1 MYPMKKVMAIHDLS
15 CYGRASLTTIIPI
28 MSVMEVQVCP
38 MPTAILSTHTG
49 GFGKPAMIDLSNFL
63 DKCREHWKEID
74 LDVQCIYTG
83 YLGNSEQSEIIKH
96 IVKNF
101 KKKETLFIVDPV
113 LGDDG
118 VLYSSLD
125 NDMVKAMRE
134 LIKIADLITPNLT
147 EVALLLG
154 KSFEEINDPIKIEEC
169 LYDLVKLGAK
179 MVVITSA
186 PSLKGKDYLD
196 TISYDSDKNEFA
208 RVSIKKINK
217 SYPGTGDAFASVL
230 IGKFINGVSLEESA
244 KFASEYIGKSVELS
258 SNYDYEAK
266 EGILLEK
273 TLKLLIK

>member
-28 MSVMEVQVCP
+28 MSAMEIQVCP

-63 DKCREHWKEID
+63 NEGRQHWKKIN

-83 YLGNSEQSEIIKH
+83 YLGNSEQSKIIKD
-96 IVKNF
+96 IVKDF

-125 NDMVKAMRE
+125 NDMVVAMRE
-134 LIKIADLITPNLT
+134 LVKIADLITPNIT
-147 EVALLLG
+147 EVSLLLE
-154 KSFEEINDPIKIEEC
+154 KSFEEINDPIKIESC
-169 LYDLVKLGAK
+169 LYELVNLGAK

-186 PSLKGKDYLD
+186 PSLKGSDYLD
-196 TISYDSDKNEFA
+196 TISYDSYKNEFT

-217 SYPGTGDAFASVL
+217 SYPGTGDAFTSVL
-230 IGKFINGVSLEESA
+230 IGKFINGISLGESA
-244 KFASEYIGKSVELS
+244 KFASKYIGKSVELS

-273 TLKLLIK
+273 TLNLLIK

>member
-28 MSVMEVQVCP
+28 MSAMEIQVCP

-63 DKCREHWKEID
+63 NEGRQHWKKIN

-83 YLGNSEQSEIIKH
+83 YLGNSEQSKIIKD
-96 IVKNF
+96 IVKDF

-125 NDMVKAMRE
+125 NDMVVAMRE
-134 LIKIADLITPNLT
+134 LVKIADLITPNIT
-147 EVALLLG
+147 EVALLLE
-154 KSFEEINDPIKIEEC
+154 KSFEEINDPIKIESC
-169 LYDLVKLGAK
+169 LYELVNLGAK

-186 PSLKGKDYLD
+186 PSLKGSDYLD
-196 TISYDSDKNEFA
+196 TISYNSYKNEFT

-230 IGKFINGVSLEESA
+230 IGKFINGISLGESA

-273 TLKLLIK
+273 TLNLLIK

>member
-28 MSVMEVQVCP
+28 MSAMEIQVCP

-63 DKCREHWKEID
+63 NEGRQHWKKIN

-83 YLGNSEQSEIIKH
+83 YLGNSEQSKIIRD
-96 IVKNF
+96 IVKDF
-101 KKKETLFIVDPV
+101 KKKETFFIVDPV

-125 NDMVKAMRE
+125 NDMVVAMRE
-134 LIKIADLITPNLT
+134 LVKIADLITPNIT
-147 EVALLLG
+147 EVALLLE
-154 KSFEEINDPIKIEEC
+154 KSFEEINDPIKIESC
-169 LYDLVKLGAK
+169 LYELVNLGAK

-186 PSLKGKDYLD
+186 PSLKGSDYLD
-196 TISYDSDKNEFA
+196 TISYDSYKNEFT

-230 IGKFINGVSLEESA
+230 IGKFINGISLGESA

-273 TLKLLIK
+273 TLNLLIK

>member
-28 MSVMEVQVCP
+28 MSAMEIQVCP

-63 DKCREHWKEID
+63 DEGRQHWKKIN

-83 YLGNSEQSEIIKH
+83 YLGNSEQSKIIKD
-96 IVKNF
+96 IVKDF

-125 NDMVKAMRE
+125 NDMVVAMRE
-134 LIKIADLITPNLT
+134 LVKIADLITPNIT
-147 EVALLLG
+147 EVALLLE
-154 KSFEEINDPIKIEEC
+154 KSFEEINDPIKIESC
-169 LYDLVKLGAK
+169 LYELVNLGAK

-186 PSLKGKDYLD
+186 PSLKGSDYLD
-196 TISYDSDKNEFA
+196 TISYDSYKNEFT

-230 IGKFINGVSLEESA
+230 IGKFINGISLGESA

-266 EGILLEK
+266 EGMLLEK
-273 TLKLLIK
+273 TLSLLIK

>member
-28 MSVMEVQVCP
+28 MSAMEIQVCP

-63 DKCREHWKEID
+63 DEGRQHWKKIN

-83 YLGNSEQSEIIKH
+83 YLGNSEQSKIIKD
-96 IVKNF
+96 IVKDF

-125 NDMVKAMRE
+125 NDMIVAMRE
-134 LIKIADLITPNLT
+134 LVKIADLITPNIT
-147 EVALLLG
+147 EVALLLE
-154 KSFEEINDPIKIEEC
+154 KSFEEINDPIKIESC
-169 LYDLVKLGAK
+169 LYELVNLGAK

-186 PSLKGKDYLD
+186 PSLKGSDYLD
-196 TISYDSDKNEFA
+196 TISYDSYKNEFT

-230 IGKFINGVSLEESA
+230 IGKFINGISLGESA

-273 TLKLLIK
+273 TLNLLIK

>member
-28 MSVMEVQVCP
+28 MSAMEIQVCP

-63 DKCREHWKEID
+63 DEGRQHWKKIN

-83 YLGNSEQSEIIKH
+83 YLGISEQSKIIKD
-96 IVKNF
+96 IVKDF

-125 NDMVKAMRE
+125 NDMVVAMRE
-134 LIKIADLITPNLT
+134 LVKIADLITPNIT
-147 EVALLLG
+147 EVALLLE
-154 KSFEEINDPIKIEEC
+154 KSFEEINDPIKIESC
-169 LYDLVKLGAK
+169 LYELVNLGAK

-186 PSLKGKDYLD
+186 PSLKGSDYLD
-196 TISYDSDKNEFA
+196 TISYDSYKNEFT

-230 IGKFINGVSLEESA
+230 IGKFINGISLGESA

-273 TLKLLIK
+273 TLSLLIK

>member
-28 MSVMEVQVCP
+28 MSAMEIQVCP

-63 DKCREHWKEID
+63 DEGRQHWKKIN

-83 YLGNSEQSEIIKH
+83 YLGNSEQSKIIKD
-96 IVKNF
+96 IVKDF

-125 NDMVKAMRE
+125 NDMVVAMRE
-134 LIKIADLITPNLT
+134 LVKIADLITPNIT
-147 EVALLLG
+147 EVALLLE
-154 KSFEEINDPIKIEEC
+154 KSFEEINDPIKIESC
-169 LYDLVKLGAK
+169 LYELVNLGAK

-186 PSLKGKDYLD
+186 PSLKGSDYLD
-196 TISYDSDKNEFA
+196 TISYDSYKNEFT

-230 IGKFINGVSLEESA
+230 IGKFINGISLGESA

-273 TLKLLIK
+273 TLSLLIK

>member
-28 MSVMEVQVCP
+28 MSAMEIQVCP

-63 DKCREHWKEID
+63 NEGRQHWKKIN

-83 YLGNSEQSEIIKH
+83 YLGNSEQSKIIKD
-96 IVKNF
+96 IVKDF
-101 KKKETLFIVDPV
+101 KQKETLFIVDPV

-125 NDMVKAMRE
+125 NDMVVAMRE
-134 LIKIADLITPNLT
+134 LVKIADLITPNIT
-147 EVALLLG
+147 EVALLLE
-154 KSFEEINDPIKIEEC
+154 KSFEEINDPIKIESC
-169 LYDLVKLGAK
+169 LYELVNLGAK

-186 PSLKGKDYLD
+186 PSLKGSDYLD
-196 TISYDSDKNEFA
+196 TISYNSYKNEFT

-230 IGKFINGVSLEESA
+230 IGKFINGISLGESA

-273 TLKLLIK
+273 TLNLLIK

>member
-28 MSVMEVQVCP
+28 MSAMEIQVCP

-63 DKCREHWKEID
+63 NEGRQHWKKIN

-83 YLGNSEQSEIIKH
+83 YLGNSEQSKIIKD
-96 IVKNF
+96 IVKDF

-125 NDMVKAMRE
+125 NDMVIAMRE
-134 LIKIADLITPNLT
+134 LVKIADLITPNIT
-147 EVALLLG
+147 EVALLLE
-154 KSFEEINDPIKIEEC
+154 KSFEEINDPIKIESC
-169 LYDLVKLGAK
+169 LYELVNLGAK

-186 PSLKGKDYLD
+186 PSLKGSDYLD
-196 TISYDSDKNEFA
+196 TISYDSYKNEFT

-230 IGKFINGVSLEESA
+230 IGKFINGISLGESA

-273 TLKLLIK
+273 TLNLLIK